1 LLILVGDLVYFV
13 GVLHGKV
20 LTNVG
25 YLRTNMQVNDLVRR
39 VDELLAMGQAILAS
53 RRRSDWG
60 EYVDS
65 GLMSGFRSAS
75 LSFVDR
81 VYGSNHPHFS
91 EINEMAKGSDLY
103 HAESCIAIL
112 KAIRSEIDGGW
123 LFSIK
128 GLITAEVFAD
138 FMEMAEHLLESGY
151 KDPAAVM
158 CGSVL
163 EEHLRQLC
171 IRNGIETAT
180 QRDEKEYPKKAD
192 TINADLARAEVYS
205 KLDQKLIT
213 GWLDLRNKAAHGH
226 YDEYNADQVK
236 NMLSSVIEFMARVS
250 V

>member
-1 LLILVGDLVYFV
+1 MKVDDLV
-13 GVLHGKV
+13 
-20 LTNVG
+20 N
-25 YLRTNMQVNDLVRR
+25 R
-39 VDELLAMGQAILAS
+39 VDELLSMGQEVLAS

-75 LSFVDR
+75 LSFIER
-81 VYGSNHPHFS
+81 VYGSVHPHFS
-91 EINEMAKGSDLY
+91 EIKEGADGSRPSD
-103 HAESCIAIL
+103 ADKCIAVL
-112 KAIRSEIDGGW
+112 RAVRSEIGGGW

-138 FMEMAEHLLESGY
+138 FIEMAEHLLDAGY

-158 CGSVL
+158 CGGVL

-171 IRNGIETAT
+171 LKNGIEAVIF
-180 QRDEKEYPKKAD
+180 RDGKEIPKKAD
-192 TINADLARAEVYS
+192 TLNADLARAEIYS
-205 KLDQKLIT
+205 KLDQKMIT

-226 YDEYNADQVK
+226 YDEYTADQVK
-236 NMLSSVIEFMARVS
+236 NLLSSVTEFMARVS

>member
-1 LLILVGDLVYFV
+1 MKVDDLV
-13 GVLHGKV
+13 
-20 LTNVG
+20 N
-25 YLRTNMQVNDLVRR
+25 R
-39 VDELLAMGQAILAS
+39 VDELLSMGQEVLAS

-75 LSFVDR
+75 LSFIER
-81 VYGSNHPHFS
+81 VYGSVHPHFS
-91 EINEMAKGSDLY
+91 EIKEGADGSRPSD
-103 HAESCIAIL
+103 ADKCIAVL
-112 KAIRSEIDGGW
+112 RAVRSEIGGGW

-138 FMEMAEHLLESGY
+138 FIEMAEHLLDAGY

-158 CGSVL
+158 CGGVL

-171 IRNGIETAT
+171 LKNGMEAVIF
-180 QRDEKEYPKKAD
+180 RDGKEIPKKAD
-192 TINADLARAEVYS
+192 TLNADLARAEIYS
-205 KLDQKLIT
+205 KLDQKMIT

-226 YDEYNADQVK
+226 YDEYTADQVK
-236 NMLSSVIEFMARVS
+236 NLLSSVTEFMARVS